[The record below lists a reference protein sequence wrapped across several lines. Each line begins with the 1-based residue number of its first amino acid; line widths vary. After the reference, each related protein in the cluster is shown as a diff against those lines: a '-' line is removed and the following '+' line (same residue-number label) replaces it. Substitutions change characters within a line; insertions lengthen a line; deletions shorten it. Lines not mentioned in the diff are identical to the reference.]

1 MFSATRTPTYEASA
15 VLLVAQQEQN
25 AGKIQPIPNYH
36 PHRLGV
42 SQLLLPEVAS
52 PERFLYCQD
61 RQPNRRYE
69 MSRYLVVVLSIVM
82 MAATAVLTGA
92 CGTQPGGTQQVGK
105 MQEELARGTRALLP
119 G

>member
-1 MFSATRTPTYEASA
+1 M
-15 VLLVAQQEQN
+15 
-25 AGKIQPIPNYH
+25 IQTFCD
-36 PHRLGV
+36 GT
-42 SQLLLPEVAS
+42 
-52 PERFLYCQD
+52 
-61 RQPNRRYE
+61 
-69 MSRYLVVVLSIVM
+69 LVVVLSIVM